1 MQNVLLKTY
10 VLVAQDLK
18 ESVVH
23 PECLV
28 QQVIPVQRVPQEI
41 LVIQVIL
48 VKEDLLDLLEM

>member
-1 MQNVLLKTY
+1 VLLKTY

-41 LVIQVIL
+41 LVTLVTL
-48 VKEDLLDLLEM
+48 VKEDLLDRREM